1 MGAGKGQLAGAMRV
15 ALSRESSLKGVLV
28 VDSGGFRRKQDGCFA
43 QEEVPFTRLRID
55 IRDLNLSLVPQLS
68 GRCAIVGKHLCGQCT
83 DFALSCVTTHAS
95 NVTVRS
101 LVIATCCHHRCEWAH
116 CLGADEFSARTD
128 DLHFSE
134 QDFQW
139 LASVSSWAVC
149 GEAVTP
155 AQQRLGVECKR
166 VIDYMRVRYLERCG
180 FEVSL
185 HEYVSQGVTKENFC
199 IVAHST
205 TTPRGV
211 TCSP

>member
-1 MGAGKGQLAGAMRV
+1 
-15 ALSRESSLKGVLV
+15 
-28 VDSGGFRRKQDGCFA
+28 
-43 QEEVPFTRLRID
+43 
-55 IRDLNLSLVPQLS
+55 
-68 GRCAIVGKHLCGQCT
+68 
-83 DFALSCVTTHAS
+83 
-95 NVTVRS
+95 
-101 LVIATCCHHRCEWAH
+101 VIATCCHHRCEWAH